1 MLVLAIYA
9 LSSININTIKKMT
22 TFYIFTQH
30 KNDITSTRILF
41 IWIRLFISSP
51 MDCAKASPTTQVQPR
66 QHKLEYDIGITNYGT
81 PISQSTRA
89 RNIQNVTHVHYE
101 A

>member
-9 LSSININTIKKMT
+9 LSSIIINTIKKMT

-30 KNDITSTRILF
+30 KNNITNTRILF
-41 IWIRLFISSP
+41 IWIQFFISSP
-51 MDCAKASPTTQVQPR
+51 MDRAKASPTTQVQPR

-89 RNIQNVTHVHYE
+89 RNIQNVTHMHY
-101 A
+101 

>member
-30 KNDITSTRILF
+30 KNNITSTRILF

-51 MDCAKASPTTQVQPR
+51 IDRAKASPTTQVQPR
-66 QHKLEYDIGITNYGT
+66 QRKLEYDIGITNYGT
-81 PISQSTRA
+81 PIS
-89 RNIQNVTHVHYE
+89 
-101 A
+101 